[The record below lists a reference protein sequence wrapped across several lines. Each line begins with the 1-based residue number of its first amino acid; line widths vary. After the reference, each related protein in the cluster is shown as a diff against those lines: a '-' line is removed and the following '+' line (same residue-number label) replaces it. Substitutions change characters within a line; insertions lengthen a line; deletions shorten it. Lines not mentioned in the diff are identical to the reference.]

1 MLKQSKPVW
10 FLSLFTPRFEKV
22 SITLV
27 THAVKT
33 RRPSF
38 ILKGAMFRC
47 TLRLNGIGEEGA
59 GVYVTF
65 LQFYLE
71 TGYHEEINKKGCKK
85 KIYIY
90 IGKRENMS

>member
-47 TLRLNGIGEEGA
+47 TLRLNAIGEEGA
-59 GVYVTF
+59 GGVCDIFTVLF
-65 LQFYLE
+65 RNR
-71 TGYHEEINKKGCKK
+71 ISRRDK
-85 KIYIY
+85 
-90 IGKRENMS
+90 